1 LEPGGR
7 AFRWRN
13 ECLFRDVNA
22 YSYHEEEDESFSGG
36 YQELGFYSHVI
47 YSWSQMLDT
56 SLRVGW
62 VEGIDDFGQ
71 GERFRISPAISWWM
85 DSSDMQR
92 RVGFRT
98 QYNYD
103 AFAGAADEHSVWF
116 QVNIALGDTQEVR

>member
-1 LEPGGR
+1 
-7 AFRWRN
+7 
-13 ECLFRDVNA
+13 
-22 YSYHEEEDESFSGG
+22 
-36 YQELGFYSHVI
+36 
-47 YSWSQMLDT
+47 MLDT

-103 AFAGAADEHSVWF
+103 AFGGAADEHSVWF
-116 QVNIALGDTQEVR
+116 QINIALGDTQEVR